1 MFFWG
6 YFGIYESTVTD
17 NSFTELEIVYEAK
30 KENPMHRFP
39 SNPPGDPTL
48 GKVGEKWYMY
58 YGQHT
63 KGIYYATLEN
73 EAVEP

>member
-58 YGQHT
+58 DGQHT
-63 KGIYYATLEN
+63 KGSYYATLES
-73 EAVEP
+73 EALE